1 MLTVQYSTEL
11 AGKGYTVAALS
22 PGVSSSSVRCKQLLT
37 RRQWVKTDLGG
48 KDFADLE
55 LSEAI
60 PAITERI
67 LGASKEDNGKFLDV
81 KVPGWEQKYNGGNPP
96 W

>member
-1 MLTVQYSTEL
+1 M
-11 AGKGYTVAALS
+11 
-22 PGVSSSSVRCKQLLT
+22 
-37 RRQWVKTDLGG
+37 
-48 KDFADLE
+48 
-55 LSEAI
+55 SEAI

-67 LGASKEDNGKFLDV
+67 LGAGKGDNGKFLDV